1 MQQIRTEQNAAVI
14 QSRASMQ
21 QKQKSNASL
30 GMPSYRCTIPPTRK
44 AQL

>member
-21 QKQKSNASL
+21 QKQKSNATL
-30 GMPSYRCTIPPTRK
+30 GMPSYRCKIPPTLK
-44 AQL
+44 A